1 MADKRD
7 KRYFDRVRDTYD
19 SVSEKLSD
27 TKDKT
32 KEMIQD
38 HPFASVAIAAGIGA
52 IVGILAVETVKM
64 MNRNRR

>member
-7 KRYFDRVRDTYD
+7 KRYFDRARDTYD
-19 SVSEKLSD
+19 SASEKLSD
-27 TKDKT
+27 AKDKT

-52 IVGILAVETVKM
+52 VAGILTVEIVKM

>member
-7 KRYFDRVRDTYD
+7 KRYFDRARDTYD
-19 SVSEKLSD
+19 SVTEKLSD
-27 TKDKT
+27 AKDKT

-52 IVGILAVETVKM
+52 IAGILTVETVRM
-64 MNRNRR
+64 MRNRRR